1 MATYEKKCAL
11 CGTSFVAKHANTKYC
26 SARCRNKHSNMN
38 RVYSEEYQKRKTER
52 TKALRAEARK
62 AWENGICINCDKPF
76 IKSRKKSK
84 LCPECSAKGI
94 KVGRIADEPTPIYT
108 NTCKLC
114 GNSFKTHNMDKQYC
128 SRSCARKSAC
138 IEKKRREEATAKYDA
153 KGNLLGHYATA
164 LDKVLAEKVV
174 GNDYGSYQRAKTL
187 ASIPKV
193 KTTL

>member
-1 MATYEKKCAL
+1 MAAYEKKCVF
-11 CGTSFVAKHANTKYC
+11 CGNPFVAKKQGAKYC
-26 SARCRNKHSNMN
+26 SSRCRDKQRNQNE
-38 RVYSEEYQKRKTER
+38 SEEHKKQRIER
-52 TKALRAEARK
+52 VKALRAEERK
-62 AWENGICINCDKPF
+62 SWENGICLNCDKPF
-76 IKSRKKSK
+76 IKARKKSK
-84 LCPECSAKGI
+84 LCPECVAKGI
-94 KVGRIADEPTPIYT
+94 KVGRIGDEPTPIYT

-114 GNSFKTHNMDKQYC
+114 GNEFRTHNMDKKYC
-128 SRSCARKSAC
+128 SRSCARKSAF

-174 GNDYGSYQRAKTL
+174 GSDYGSYQVAKTL